1 MISNTLTQQEIS
13 LIEKFSTDIPVSIS
27 SIARELGIPI
37 KLATLKP
44 GISGEIRPDEDSAS
58 GFKIRINRH
67 ESKRRQRFT
76 AAHEIGHYLLHRDLI
91 GDGISDSV
99 LYRSN
104 LSNKIEAQANSLAAN
119 LLMPKNKI
127 LEYVEINSH
136 LEEDELVKNLSNLFQ
151 VSEIA
156 MRIRL
161 GIE

>member
-1 MISNTLTQQEIS
+1 MGNTLTQKEIS
-13 LIEKFSTDIPVSIS
+13 LIEKYSTDIPVSIS
-27 SIARELGIPI
+27 TIARELGIHI

-44 GISGEIRPDEDSAS
+44 GISGEIRPDENSDS

-99 LYRSN
+99 LYRSG
-104 LSNKIEAQANSLAAN
+104 LSNKIEAQANAMAAN

-127 LEYVEINSH
+127 LEYVSKNNNLDDE
-136 LEEDELVKNLSNLFQ
+136 ELVEKLSSLFQ
-151 VSEIA
+151 VSEAA